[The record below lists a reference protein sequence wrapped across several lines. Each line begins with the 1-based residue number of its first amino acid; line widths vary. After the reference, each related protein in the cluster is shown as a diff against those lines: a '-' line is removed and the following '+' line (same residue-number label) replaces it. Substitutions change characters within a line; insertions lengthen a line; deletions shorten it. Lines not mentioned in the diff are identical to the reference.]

1 MHKQRIVLIL
11 AAAAGALSGLMPW
24 QTFIYLSRTGMDIG
38 QAWIVFAI
46 FGAAL
51 GATLIGNWASPP
63 AGFTRGAGGLLGLG
77 AIGFGIWKLIEIRNG
92 TLGLGGELGE
102 MQRDQPMVAE
112 TMKSLFDPGM
122 GIYTMIG
129 AGAVVAIAALYRGR
143 RSTLLPRGP
152 FAD

>member
-1 MHKQRIVLIL
+1 
-11 AAAAGALSGLMPW
+11 
-24 QTFIYLSRTGMDIG
+24 MDIG

-51 GATLIGNWASPP
+51 GATLIGHWSSPP
-63 AGFTRGAGGLLGLG
+63 TGFTRVAGGLLGLG
-77 AIGFGIWKLIEIRNG
+77 AIGFGIWKLVEIRNG